1 MYEDTEIGESL
12 IKPHEKRIGK
22 PKAGSIYIPF
32 EKSELTG
39 SDYSNDKKLTLDN

>member
-1 MYEDTEIGESL
+1 MYEDTESGESV
-12 IKPHEKRIGK
+12 IKPHEKGIGK

-39 SDYSNDKKLTLDN
+39 SDYSNNKKLTLAS